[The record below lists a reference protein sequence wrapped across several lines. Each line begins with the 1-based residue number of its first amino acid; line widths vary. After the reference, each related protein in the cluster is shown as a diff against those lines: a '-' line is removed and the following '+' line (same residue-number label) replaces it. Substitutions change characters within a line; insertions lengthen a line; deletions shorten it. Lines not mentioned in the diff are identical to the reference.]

1 MVLQQTADGF
11 LHIITEN
18 KGLIYKVAHLYCRN
32 EEDRKDLCQEIIFQL
47 WRSFQRYDEQYKLST
62 WMYKIALN
70 VAISFYRKG
79 QRHARAQPL
88 TADLLQLV
96 PDKEPDGTEQQ
107 IQLLRQYIN
116 TLHELD
122 RALMI
127 LYLEEKSHKEMAD
140 ILGLTTTNV
149 ATRIG
154 RVKEKLKQ
162 KFANTN
168 N

>member
-1 MVLQQTADGF
+1 
-11 LHIITEN
+11 
-18 KGLIYKVAHLYCRN
+18 
-32 EEDRKDLCQEIIFQL
+32 
-47 WRSFQRYDEQYKLST
+47 
-62 WMYKIALN
+62 
-70 VAISFYRKG
+70 
-79 QRHARAQPL
+79 
-88 TADLLQLV
+88 
-96 PDKEPDGTEQQ
+96 
-107 IQLLRQYIN
+107 
-116 TLHELD
+116 
-122 RALMI
+122 MI